1 MIVLWTSVNESDFS
15 HPAPHAHISPQAIS
29 PQNADSADSLLHIS
43 EGVPLGGAVRGC
55 HPPQLDTLQCL

>member
-1 MIVLWTSVNESDFS
+1 MSQVLVTLHLMLTL
-15 HPAPHAHISPQAIS
+15 HPEAVSL
-29 PQNADSADSLLHIS
+29 QNANSADSLLQIS